1 MSSNFLK
8 SVAFLAMTLAGSAAM
23 AQTDGGASAGNG
35 SLSGNL
41 GGMNADFAAGTA
53 AGSNTGK
60 NGGLISSIDK
70 AMGGTGGERNR
81 DTSAGCGKVKCD

>member
-8 SVAFLAMTLAGSAAM
+8 SVAFLAMTLAGTAAM
-23 AQTDGGASAGNG
+23 AQTDGAAAGNG

-41 GGMNADFAAGTA
+41 GGMNSDFAGGTA
-53 AGSNTGK
+53 AGSNTSK
-60 NGGLISSIDK
+60 NGGLISSIDQ

-81 DTSAGCGKVKCD
+81 DANAGCGKLKCD